1 MNLGTVTTPQQLN
14 PLIGDTCQDTLENLS
29 TCLNRLG
36 ETLAASHAD
45 PSIYFFT
52 ASCAAALRFEAG
64 RLGQR

>member
-1 MNLGTVTTPQQLN
+1 MT
-14 PLIGDTCQDTLENLS
+14 
-29 TCLNRLG
+29 TCLSRLG